1 MRLNKFIAQN
11 SSLSRRRA
19 DELIKAG
26 KVSVNGSPAIIGQ
39 RVSSDDTV
47 TINGKALGT
56 SQKLY
61 LMLNKPVG
69 YVCSKRSQGAPTVYS
84 LLPVKYAALKTV
96 GRLDKDS
103 SGLILL
109 SNDGNFAHCQTHP
122 SFKKQKV
129 YQVKLDRQLSQSD
142 RRQIESG
149 VELPDGISRLSLA
162 DIGPDRWQVTMHE
175 GRNRQIRRTFEALGY
190 KVVELHRTEFGD
202 FNLNNLPTGQ
212 FKEVNIARP

>member
-109 SNDGNFAHCQTHP
+109 SNDGNFAHRQTHP